1 MALQVEFTTELQSQ
15 YTIPEISRV
24 TLHHPQN
31 TKDNNGVGLG
41 RNLSIAGGCFRNMPD
56 LKANNVSHCR
66 NHRHLVKL
74 ALKLNSHLPVKA
86 VILWGLNHNNKP

>member
-1 MALQVEFTTELQSQ
+1 MALQLNSLRSCNPNSLYLNSLV
-15 YTIPEISRV
+15 
-24 TLHHPQN
+24 HHPQN

-41 RNLSIAGGCFRNMPD
+41 RNLSIAGGCFCNMPD